1 MKQELPGPE
10 ESGPKVNI
18 TQSLTS
24 VSSQSLDKT
33 HKYLI
38 IVKYHE
44 YKNSGVNKTI
54 RETEEAEIHFLF
66 QRKVGPREVS
76 WRNDIWI

>member
-1 MKQELPGPE
+1 MKQELSDPE

-24 VSSQSLDKT
+24 VSSQSLEKT
-33 HKYLI
+33 HKCLI

-44 YKNSGVNKTI
+44 YKNSGMNKPT
-54 RETEEAEIHFLF
+54 RETEEAKIHFLV
-66 QRKVGPREVS
+66 QRKGRTQGSFMEE
-76 WRNDIWI
+76 

>member
-1 MKQELPGPE
+1 MKQELPDPE

-33 HKYLI
+33 HKCLI

-44 YKNSGVNKTI
+44 YKNSGMNKPT
-54 RETEEAEIHFLF
+54 RETEEAKIHFLF
-66 QRKVGPREVS
+66 QRKGRTQGSFMEE
-76 WRNDIWI
+76 